1 MSRIWTSWTDKPFAL
16 PLALMGVILT
26 AGALGFAYYESGTQP
41 EPVGL
46 FEGLWWSMVTL
57 FTVGYG
63 DFAPKTVPGRL
74 MGMAVMASGIG
85 IVSAFT
91 GSMASA
97 MVERRMQKR
106 RGLLPVSVEG
116 HILIL
121 GWNGHGPLLLERLRR
136 MRDYAAAPAVLTADM
151 EPSRFEELVQTLGK
165 GPGLSFVRG
174 NTAHRAVLER
184 ANPAKARLAFILPS
198 EDVPPDEA
206 DNHSVLSTLTLRA
219 LAPELILYVEA
230 MRDASRDHLL
240 RAGATKAIGRE
251 ELAAKAMAFMA
262 AHPVMHD
269 VLHALLSGGD
279 SGSLRYRPFT
289 PQETA
294 KPWAAVVTE
303 SLAAGGQLPLA
314 ACRLPRTL
322 KLTDVLD
329 TSQALDS
336 YILEL
341 FQAAGKSSAMGNQGP
356 KVVLNPGPEVDLAA
370 FDGLIY
376 LDRAS

>member
-1 MSRIWTSWTDKPFAL
+1 MSRIWTSWIDKPFVW
-16 PLALMGVILT
+16 PLTLMGVMLV
-26 AGALGFAYYESGTQP
+26 ASAAGFAWYESETQS
-41 EPVGL
+41 EPVGF
-46 FEGLWWSMVTL
+46 FEGLWWAMVTL

-74 MGMAVMASGIG
+74 LGMAVMASGIG

-97 MVERRMQKR
+97 MVERRMQRR
-106 RGLLPVSVEG
+106 RGLLPVNVEG

-121 GWNGHGPLLLERLRR
+121 GWNGHGPLLVERLRR
-136 MRDYAAAPAVLTADM
+136 MRDYAQAPAVLAADL
-151 EPSRFEELVQTLGK
+151 EPSRFEEIVQTLGK
-165 GPGLSFVRG
+165 GPGLFFVRG

-198 EDVPPDEA
+198 EDVPPEEA
-206 DNHSVLSTLTLRA
+206 DNHSVLTTLTLRA
-219 LAPELILYVEA
+219 LSPELILYVEA
-230 MRDASRDHLL
+230 LRDASRDHLL
-240 RAGATKAIGRE
+240 RAGATRAIGRE

-269 VLHALLSGGD
+269 VLHALLAGGD
-279 SGSLRYRPFT
+279 QGCLRYRAFT

-294 KPWAAVVTE
+294 RPWAVVVADG
-303 SLAAGGQLPLA
+303 LASSGQLPLA

-341 FQAAGKSSAMGNQGP
+341 FQAAGKGQALGSQGP
-356 KVVLNPGPEVDLAA
+356 KVVLNPGPDVDLSA

-376 LDRAS
+376 LDRAP